1 MSSDTRFPGAPD
13 IPSSTEAGIPGMEVK
28 LWFGLFAPAKT
39 PKPIVAKLNRE
50 IGEILRAPQ
59 TQETFLKQG
68 VAATPSTPEEL
79 GAWVKA
85 ELVRWTPLI
94 QAAGI
99 KAD

>member
-1 MSSDTRFPGAPD
+1 
-13 IPSSTEAGIPGMEVK
+13 MEVK

-39 PKPIVAKLNRE
+39 PKAIVAKLNRE
-50 IGEILRAPQ
+50 IGEILRTPQ

-79 GAWVKA
+79 GAWVKS
-85 ELVRWTPLI
+85 ELARWTPLI